1 MVEMNPATDSGVQK
15 CRVMKDRGESGLV
28 VSYSGTLRVEKQ
40 DQSAKILGSTAM
52 SSLEKRKTETEIDEM
67 FTAGIITCFVQLTL
81 SEDGFFFT
89 PYLWPSIGI
98 VINDDYVTQSIHRF
112 SSTF

>member
-15 CRVMKDRGESGLV
+15 CRIMKDRGESGLV

-67 FTAGIITCFVQLTL
+67 FPAGIITCFVQLAL
-81 SEDGFFFT
+81 SEDGFFYPLFMAIN
-89 PYLWPSIGI
+89 IGI
-98 VINDDYVTQSIHRF
+98 VINDD
-112 SSTF
+112 